1 MKSLRIT
8 SEKNVIASSY
18 YPTDHSNVSGRVL
31 ITPPAPSADFLYL
44 SLCFDES
51 KGTDGDVIHFRVK
64 CDDNNVYET
73 SLNAPAGGFKNGN
86 YYYTASPIPVT
97 YRYME
102 ELPEITWTSV
112 KDRQIK
118 EPDEDNLFTIYG
130 PGDTEPIELS
140 MTGTCSGLYE
150 FNFKNDATIH
160 LSDFKAT
167 LFGSYFIFWSRNN
180 TITLDVNGSNQ
191 FSCPYYDACIQGKS
205 VKLMGDGTLTLIAND
220 REHKFCGI
228 YSDDTYSPYKGTSHH
243 TTTDELDVTAELAAL
258 RDFRVPE
265 RETGEGLCP
274 GGIPQ
279 GGIHGVSQGAL
290 LHLSAEIPPNCSRLL
305 NKEVFVDGSVRS
317 LQVLKV
323 TVPV

>member
-1 MKSLRIT
+1 MQEGVVDGAIAEVKASVVDGVLTASGANFENVQSMFRFRFVESREGRHITVKSLRIT

-118 EPDEDNLFTIYG
+118 EPDADNLFTIYG

-228 YSDDTYSPYKGTSHH
+228 YSDDTYSPYKGTNHH
-243 TTTDELDVTAELAAL
+243 TTTDELDVTAELAA
-258 RDFRVPE
+258 
-265 RETGEGLCP
+265 P
-274 GGIPQ
+274 GYT
-279 GGIHGVSQGAL
+279 VSL
-290 LHLSAEIPPNCSRLL
+290 
-305 NKEVFVDGSVRS
+305 
-317 LQVLKV
+317 
-323 TVPV
+323 